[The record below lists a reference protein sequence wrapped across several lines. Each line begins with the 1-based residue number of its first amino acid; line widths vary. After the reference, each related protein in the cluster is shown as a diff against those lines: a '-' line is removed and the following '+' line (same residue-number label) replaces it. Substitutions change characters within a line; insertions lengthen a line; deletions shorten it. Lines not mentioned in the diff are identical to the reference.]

1 MGPLSNRV
9 KVQMYFYGLPIEVDN
24 FAFDVKVIQGR
35 ESTLL
40 GGGWVG
46 GRVAGICKTITN
58 SASAKAGVEARLSL
72 VVSTTYVF
80 LKHRL

>member
-9 KVQMYFYGLPIEVDN
+9 KVQMYFYGLPIEMDN
-24 FAFDVKVIQGR
+24 FAFDVKVIQGL

-46 GRVAGICKTITN
+46 GWVAGWLGFVK
-58 SASAKAGVEARLSL
+58 L
-72 VVSTTYVF
+72 
-80 LKHRL
+80 

>member
-9 KVQMYFYGLPIEVDN
+9 KVQMYFYGLPIEMDN
-24 FAFDVKVIQGR
+24 FPFDVKVIQGP

-46 GRVAGICKTITN
+46 GRV
-58 SASAKAGVEARLSL
+58 VYL
-72 VVSTTYVF
+72 VY
-80 LKHRL
+80 

>member
-9 KVQMYFYGLPIEVDN
+9 KVQMYFYGLPIEMDN
-24 FAFDVKVIQGR
+24 FAFDVKVIQGP

-46 GRVAGICKTITN
+46 GRVAGICKTIIN
-58 SASAKAGVEARLSL
+58 SGGWRLSWQFGRGHQWL
-72 VVSTTYVF
+72 VMANQNNS
-80 LKHRL
+80 